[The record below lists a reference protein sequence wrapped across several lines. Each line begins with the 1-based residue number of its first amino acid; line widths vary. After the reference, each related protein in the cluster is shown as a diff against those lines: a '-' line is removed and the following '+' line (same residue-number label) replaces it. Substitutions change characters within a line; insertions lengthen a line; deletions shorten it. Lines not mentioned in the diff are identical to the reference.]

1 MEGQGRRLQ
10 GRVGS
15 LQLDAMRHENKNLAD
30 QIKDLLDRLGDG
42 GQSIHE
48 LDKQR
53 RRLKVEKVELQ
64 GALEEAEGAP
74 EQEENNV
81 LRAFLEIDRRD
92 C

>member
-30 QIKDLLDRLGDG
+30 RSRIFSTGLATVASPSTSWTSKG
-42 GQSIHE
+42 GGSRS
-48 LDKQR
+48 R
-53 RRLKVEKVELQ
+53 RWSSREQ
-64 GALEEAEGAP
+64 QEEAGGAP
-74 EQEENNV
+74 EQEKNNV